1 MATIFDIAKKA
12 GVSITTVSR
21 ALNGY
26 SDVNE
31 NTRQMIVAIAEDL
44 NYYPNAAARSLQG
57 KKTNTIAF
65 APLLNDHLEAEPFFK
80 EFTGVLALAS
90 FKHDL
95 SLLVTLVGQHRNL
108 DEIYRELAGTGR
120 VDGII
125 LADIKPQDERI
136 ALLQTLKMPFV
147 AFGRTTDYT
156 ALNYPFVDVDGKAGI
171 FKVVEHLYK
180 NGHRRIAYLG
190 EAFTLTYAR
199 DRYDGYRQGLQH
211 FGVAEDARLVAY
223 NLQNEA
229 TVAAA
234 LQPMLALPAPERP
247 TALVAGNDYLALH
260 LLELLPKLGYSVGRD
275 RDQGQFA
282 VTGFDD
288 LPFASFLQPA
298 LTTLRQPIIS
308 TCTVLLD
315 LLVALIKNPAKPA
328 PVLTSRVELTS
339 VGPNQV
345 LLQPELIVRAS
356 A

>member
-26 SDVNE
+26 SDVNK
-31 NTRQMIVAIAEDL
+31 NTRQTILAIAEDL
-44 NYYPNAAARSLQG
+44 KYYPNAAARSLQG

-95 SLLVTLVGQHRNL
+95 SLLVTLVGQNRNIE
-108 DEIYRELAGTGR
+108 EIYRELAGTGR
-120 VDGII
+120 VDGVI

-147 AFGRTTDYT
+147 AFGRTLNDSK
-156 ALNYPFVDVDGKAGI
+156 LNYPFVDVDGKAGV
-171 FKVVEHLYK
+171 FKVVKHLHK

-190 EAFTLTYAR
+190 ESFTLAYAR
-199 DRYDGYRQGLQH
+199 DRFEGYRQGLSS
-211 FGVAEDARLVAY
+211 FGMAEDAHLLAI

-234 LQPMLALPAPERP
+234 LKPMLALPYEERP

-260 LLELLPKLGYSVGRD
+260 VLEVLPKFGYSAGREP
-275 RDQGQFA
+275 GQIA

-288 LPFASFLQPA
+288 LPFSSYLQPA
-298 LTTLRQPIIS
+298 LTTLRQPIVS

-315 LLVALIKNPAKPA
+315 LLVALIKNEDEPAA
-328 PVLTSRVELTS
+328 FLASEAGLIS
-339 VGPNQV
+339 VGPNQM
-345 LLQPELIVRAS
+345 LLQPELVVRAS

>member
-31 NTRQMIVAIAEDL
+31 NTRQMIVQIAEDL

-65 APLLNDHLEAEPFFK
+65 APLLNDHQEAEPFFK

-90 FKHDL
+90 FRHDL
-95 SLLVTLVGQHRNL
+95 SLLVTLVGKNRNL
-108 DEIYRELAGTGR
+108 EEIYRELAGTGR

-136 ALLQTLKMPFV
+136 PLLQSLKMPFV
-147 AFGRTTDYT
+147 AFGRSLDYER
-156 ALNYPFVDVDGKAGI
+156 LNYPFVDVDGKAGVA
-171 FKVVEHLYK
+171 KVVAYLHET
-180 NGHRRIAYLG
+180 GHRRIAYLA
-190 EAFTLTYAR
+190 EPFTLAYAR
-199 DRYDGYRQGLQH
+199 DRYDGYRQGLETA
-211 FGVAEDARLVAY
+211 GLTEDPHLLGQ
-223 NLQNEA
+223 NLQNEESVA
-229 TVAAA
+229 TV
-234 LQPMLALPAPERP
+234 LRPMMELPEDKRP
-247 TALVAGNDYLALH
+247 TAIIAGNDYLALH
-260 LLELLPKLGYSVGRD
+260 VLEMLPKFGFSPGKGENQV
-275 RDQGQFA
+275 A

-298 LTTLRQPIIS
+298 LTTLRQPITS

-315 LLVALIKNPAKPA
+315 LLVALIKNQDEPASL
-328 PVLTSRVELTS
+328 LTPGPGTTL
-339 VGPNQV
+339 VGPKQV

>member
-31 NTRQMIVAIAEDL
+31 NTRQLIVQIAEDL
-44 NYYPNAAARSLQG
+44 KYYPNAAARSLQG

-95 SLLVTLVGQHRNL
+95 SLLVTLVGQNRNL
-108 DEIYRELAGTGR
+108 EEIYRELAGTGR
-120 VDGII
+120 VDGVI

-136 ALLQTLKMPFV
+136 ALLQSLKMPFV
-147 AFGRTTDYT
+147 AFGRSLDYDR
-156 ALNYPFVDVDGKAGI
+156 LNYPFVDVDGKAGVA
-171 FKVVEHLYK
+171 KVVAYLHD
-180 NGHRRIAYLG
+180 NGHSRIAYLA
-190 EAFTLTYAR
+190 ESFTLAYAR
-199 DRYDGYRQGLQH
+199 DRYEGYRQGLKTA
-211 FGVAEDARLVAY
+211 GLVEDSRLVGL
-223 NLQNEA
+223 NLQDEDSVA
-229 TVAAA
+229 TA
-234 LQPMLALPAPERP
+234 LKPMLELPASERP
-247 TALVAGNDYLALH
+247 TGIIAGNDYLALH
-260 LLELLPKLGYSVGRD
+260 VLEVLPEFGLLAGREP
-275 RDQGQFA
+275 GQIG

-298 LTTLRQPIIS
+298 LTTLRQPITS

-315 LLVALIKNPAKPA
+315 LLVAIIKNQVDPASLLNSEA
-328 PVLTSRVELTS
+328 GLTM
-339 VGPNQV
+339 VGPKQI

>member
-44 NYYPNAAARSLQG
+44 KYYPNAAARNLQG

-65 APLLNDHLEAEPFFK
+65 APRLNDHLEAEPFFK

-95 SLLVTLVGQHRNL
+95 SLLVTLVSQNRNI
-108 DEIYRELAGTGR
+108 EEVYRELAGTGR

-125 LADIKPQDERI
+125 LADIRPSDERI
-136 ALLQTLKMPFV
+136 ALLQSLKTPFV
-147 AFGRTTDYT
+147 AFGRTQDYQRMK
-156 ALNYPFVDVDGKAGI
+156 YPFVDVDGKAGVM
-171 FKVVEHLYK
+171 KVVEHLYK
-180 NGHRRIAYLG
+180 NGHRRIAYMG
-190 EAFTLTYAR
+190 ESFTLTYAL
-199 DRYDGYRQGLQH
+199 DRYDGYRQGLKD
-211 FGVAEDARLVAY
+211 FGLVEDPRLVGS

-229 TVAAA
+229 SVSAAVK
-234 LQPMLALPAPERP
+234 QMLALPAEERP
-247 TALVAGNDYLALH
+247 TAMVAGNDYLALH
-260 LLELLPKLGYSVGRD
+260 LLEVLPGLGFSIGKEP
-275 RDQGQFA
+275 GQIA

-298 LTTLRQPIIS
+298 LTTLRQPIVA

-315 LLVALIKNPAKPA
+315 LLTALIKNQSE
-328 PVLTSRVELTS
+328 PVSFSEPDPGLTLI
-339 VGPNQV
+339 GPNQV

>member
-31 NTRQMIVAIAEDL
+31 NTRQMIVQIAEDL
-44 NYYPNAAARSLQG
+44 KYYPNAAARSLQG

-95 SLLVTLVGQHRNL
+95 SLLVTLVGQNRNL
-108 DEIYRELAGTGR
+108 QEIYRELAGTGR
-120 VDGII
+120 VDGVI

-136 ALLQTLKMPFV
+136 PLLQSLKMPFV
-147 AFGRTTDYT
+147 AFGRSIDYDRLT
-156 ALNYPFVDVDGKAGI
+156 YPFVDVDGKAGVA
-171 FKVVEHLYK
+171 KVVAYLHST
-180 NGHRRIAYLG
+180 GHHRIAYLA
-190 EAFTLTYAR
+190 ESFTLAYAR
-199 DRYDGYRQGLQH
+199 DRYEGYRQGLKEA
-211 FGVAEDARLVAY
+211 GLVEDTRLLAL
-223 NLQNEA
+223 NLQNEESVA
-229 TVAAA
+229 TA
-234 LQPMLALPAPERP
+234 LKPMLDLPEAERP
-247 TALVAGNDYLALH
+247 TAIVAGNDYLALH
-260 LLELLPKLGYSVGRD
+260 LLEVLPKFGFTAGREP
-275 RDQGQFA
+275 GQIA

-298 LTTLRQPIIS
+298 LTTLRQPITS

-315 LLVALIKNPAKPA
+315 LLVAIIKNQDKPA
-328 PVLTSRVELTS
+328 SLLNSGPGLTLF
-339 VGPNQV
+339 GPKQV

>member
-44 NYYPNAAARSLQG
+44 KYYPNAAARSLQG

-95 SLLVTLVGQHRNL
+95 SLLVTLVGQNRNL
-108 DEIYRELAGTGR
+108 EEIYRELAGTGR

-136 ALLQTLKMPFV
+136 ALLQTLKLPFV
-147 AFGRTTDYT
+147 AFGRTQFYT
-156 ALNYPFVDVDGKAGI
+156 SLNYPFVDVDGKAGVTR
-171 FKVVEHLYK
+171 VVEYLYK
-180 NGHRRIAYLG
+180 NGHRRIAFLG
-190 EAFTLTYAR
+190 ESFTLAYAQ
-199 DRYDGYRQGLQH
+199 DRYDGYRRGLQQ
-211 FGVAEDARLVAY
+211 FDLPEDARLVAK
-223 NLQNEA
+223 NLQNET

-234 LQPMLALPAPERP
+234 LAQMLALPAAERP

-260 LLELLPKLGYSVGRD
+260 LLELLPRFGCAAGREP
-275 RDQGQFA
+275 GQLA

-315 LLVALIKNPAKPA
+315 LLVALIKDPAKPA
-328 PVLTSRVELTS
+328 AFSGSGDGLTL

-345 LLQPELIVRAS
+345 LLQPELVVRAS

>member
-1 MATIFDIAKKA
+1 MATIFDIAKRA

-31 NTRQMIVAIAEDL
+31 NTRQTIVQIAEDL
-44 NYYPNAAARSLQG
+44 KYYPNAAARSLQG

-95 SLLVTLVGQHRNL
+95 SLLVTLVGQNRNL
-108 DEIYRELAGTGR
+108 EEIYRELAGTGR

-136 ALLQTLKMPFV
+136 PLLQSLKMPFV
-147 AFGRTTDYT
+147 AFGRSFDYT
-156 ALNYPFVDVDGKAGI
+156 SLNYPFVDVDGKAGVE
-171 FKVVEHLYK
+171 KVVAYLTG
-180 NGHRRIAYLG
+180 NGHRRIAYLA
-190 EAFTLTYAR
+190 ESFSLAYAR
-199 DRYDGYRQGLQH
+199 DRYEGYRQGLQAA
-211 FGVAEDARLVAY
+211 GLAEDSRRVGL
-223 NLQNEA
+223 NLQSEGS
-229 TVAAA
+229 VAKA
-234 LQPMLALPAPERP
+234 LKPMLALPEAERP
-247 TALVAGNDYLALH
+247 TAIVAGNDYLALH
-260 LLELLPKLGYSVGRD
+260 MLELLPKLGFSAGRD
-275 RDQGQFA
+275 PGQIA
-282 VTGFDD
+282 ITGFDD

-298 LTTLRQPIIS
+298 LTTLRQPIVS

-315 LLVALIKNPAKPA
+315 LLVTLIKNQDDPATLLNSRPD
-328 PVLTSRVELTS
+328 LTLI
-339 VGPNQV
+339 GPKQV
-345 LLQPELIVRAS
+345 LLQPELVVRAS